1 MKNILIHQK
10 VDMALDED
18 FPTNMKE
25 GVEKK
30 TKNGLQL
37 HRALSYKQ
45 CLMENT
51 RSWNNKMGQIEQVL

>member
-30 TKNGLQL
+30 TKNGL
-37 HRALSYKQ
+37 
-45 CLMENT
+45 
-51 RSWNNKMGQIEQVL
+51 